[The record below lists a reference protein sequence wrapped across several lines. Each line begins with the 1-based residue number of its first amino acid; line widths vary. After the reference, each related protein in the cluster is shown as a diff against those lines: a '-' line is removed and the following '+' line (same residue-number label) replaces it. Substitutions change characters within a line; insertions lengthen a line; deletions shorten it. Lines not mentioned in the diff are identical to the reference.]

1 MQALIKKSHTKRD
14 LLYFCQN
21 PCNKLFEL
29 LPYRFWLYNFNL
41 PFKGRQPCEKSFT
54 YSDCCIYDIPT
65 INAYRYYIPE
75 SFFCHINQIS
85 CAKLFM
91 VLDESFILI
100 SSDCVFLFLTGRSVL
115 ILHNR
120 SLFCQASSAKPPFL
134 PRDYR
139 GVFVIQKKQIA
150 FQRSASYILLV
161 FK

>member
-100 SSDCVFLFLTGRSVL
+100 SSDCVFLF
-115 ILHNR
+115 
-120 SLFCQASSAKPPFL
+120 
-134 PRDYR
+134 
-139 GVFVIQKKQIA
+139 
-150 FQRSASYILLV
+150 
-161 FK
+161 